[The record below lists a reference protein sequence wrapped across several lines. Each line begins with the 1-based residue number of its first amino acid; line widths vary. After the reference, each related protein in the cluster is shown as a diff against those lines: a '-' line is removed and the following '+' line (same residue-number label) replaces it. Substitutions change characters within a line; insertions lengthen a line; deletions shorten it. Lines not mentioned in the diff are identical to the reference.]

1 MTMKIGFIAIAAAAV
16 IASSPVAFAQNQ
28 AKSTAPGQQMLQKGP
43 APGSPGASG
52 YAPGHLK
59 KKHLV
64 RKSTHRHLART
75 SAHRQPA
82 GMVQQ
87 KPMAKSG
94 TTKSETTGM
103 APATTTTKQKK
114 TDQQ

>member
-1 MTMKIGFIAIAAAAV
+1 MTMKISFIAIAAAAV
-16 IASSPVAFAQNQ
+16 VACSSVAFAQNQ

-59 KKHLV
+59 KHAV
-64 RKSTHRHLART
+64 RRHTPRHLART
-75 SAHRQPA
+75 STHRQPA

-103 APATTTTKQKK
+103 APATTTTNQKK
-114 TDQQ
+114 TDKQ